1 MGTSFRNMQVYNPGH
16 NNHYDVD
23 EAFCVEHLAP
33 DWDTILDDDFSDEF
47 EEIRDAAVSLSE
59 DIEQPVISI
68 SYFDDMLFAL
78 EVLEKGDSVAYH
90 FVGDEQMDT
99 RNVPGLMKALHLDP
113 SLEIPFRNV
122 LKKVSFAPDSVRLIE
137 ALARVPI
144 GAYYVVEGA
153 EDYYKFRDL
162 NETLSE
168 ISEL

>member
-1 MGTSFRNMQVYNPGH
+1 MGTSFRNIQVYNPGH

-33 DWDTILDDDFSDEF
+33 D
-47 EEIRDAAVSLSE
+47 
-59 DIEQPVISI
+59 
-68 SYFDDMLFAL
+68 
-78 EVLEKGDSVAYH
+78 
-90 FVGDEQMDT
+90 
-99 RNVPGLMKALHLDP
+99 
-113 SLEIPFRNV
+113 
-122 LKKVSFAPDSVRLIE
+122 SVRLIE
-137 ALARVPI
+137 ALDRVPI